1 MSEEERHELKR
12 LWRQASKLCHP
23 DLVDSEMKNDAN
35 SMMVQLNQARQRG
48 DLSAIRSMLSRL
60 QKGLEPLMASD
71 RLNDVQRLRQRIVEV
86 KQHIATLIEE
96 LMTLDKEETWQ
107 LVSSLGDRET
117 YFRQQEKALAEIR
130 ESLEQQVNEAEY
142 DEVA

>member
-1 MSEEERHELKR
+1 
-12 LWRQASKLCHP
+12 
-23 DLVDSEMKNDAN
+23 
-35 SMMVQLNQARQRG
+35 
-48 DLSAIRSMLSRL
+48 
-60 QKGLEPLMASD
+60 MASD

>member
-1 MSEEERHELKR
+1 
-12 LWRQASKLCHP
+12 
-23 DLVDSEMKNDAN
+23 
-35 SMMVQLNQARQRG
+35 
-48 DLSAIRSMLSRL
+48 
-60 QKGLEPLMASD
+60 
-71 RLNDVQRLRQRIVEV
+71 
-86 KQHIATLIEE
+86 
-96 LMTLDKEETWQ
+96 MTLDKEETWQ